1 METVAR
7 VLFQL
12 IVAGPVLFYA
22 LFALEM
28 GIRTIVGL
36 FTGESHGVS
45 YTIVYG
51 LGWVGLLGLYGSIL
65 TPLRTIRAR
74 RWLRAIMTVCM
85 VCGFIVV
92 ATMTFGFFP
101 HWDLVS
107 IYLIAGPVIVGC
119 WNLIRI
125 YRPDQSVGK
134 A

>member
-7 VLFQL
+7 VLIQL
-12 IVAGPVLFYA
+12 VVAGPVLFYA
-22 LFALEM
+22 LFALAM

-36 FTGESHGVS
+36 FTGESYDVS
-45 YTIVYG
+45 HTIVFG
-51 LGWVGLLGLYGSIL
+51 LGWVGLLGLYGSIF
-65 TPLRTIRAR
+65 TPLETIRAR
-74 RWLRAIMTVCM
+74 RWLRAILTVCM

-107 IYLIAGPVIVGC
+107 IDLIVGPVVVGC

-125 YRPDQSVGK
+125 YRPNQSVGK